1 MYTWQFI
8 ARFKTSDEAKSLQT
22 FVAESESPL
31 LSSLEVSDPQVV
43 IVDEGYEVRISGA
56 DLGVHACPWALG
68 LNLDWLDRSRLLKP
82 TSTVLVKR
90 QTEDGLLRAKT
101 QETWLAQ
108 AFF

>member
-1 MYTWQFI
+1 MNTWHFI
-8 ARFKTSDEAKSLQT
+8 ARFKISDKAKSLQT

-31 LSSLEVSDPQVV
+31 LSSLEVSYPQVV
-43 IVDEGYEVRISGA
+43 IVDEGYEVRIPGA
-56 DLGVHACPWALG
+56 DLGIHARPWALG

-90 QTEDGLLRAKT
+90 QTEDGLLIAKT
-101 QETWLAQ
+101 QESWLEQ